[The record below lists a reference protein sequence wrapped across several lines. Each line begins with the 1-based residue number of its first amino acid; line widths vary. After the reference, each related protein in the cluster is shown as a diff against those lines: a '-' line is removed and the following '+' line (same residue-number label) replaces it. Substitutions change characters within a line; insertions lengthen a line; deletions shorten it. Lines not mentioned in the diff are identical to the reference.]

1 MKTLSKIGAIIALTF
16 RESLARKTFIA
27 FFALSTMLHLFFIF
41 AVNVDM
47 VQGARAM
54 VSIFGKDVE
63 GGGKID
69 IEELI
74 IGIESAIAGAGFVG
88 GLFLSIFATAS
99 LVPTMLEKGNIELLI
114 SKPLSRPLIFSAR
127 FLGALSIMVFN
138 VTYLIAGNWLILCI
152 KTNFWYGPYL
162 YSIPMVVAAFA
173 TMYALLALMGVTTR
187 SAGFSIMVAFAVLLL
202 SPALVQ
208 KDKIYALLSSKIY
221 YYILEGLYN
230 ALPKTFELAQINQAL
245 VMGRPVESWMA
256 LWTSILSALVMLSAS
271 IFIFSK
277 KDF

>member
-1 MKTLSKIGAIIALTF
+1 MKTLSKIYAIIALTF

-41 AVNVDM
+41 AVNVDVM
-47 VQGARAM
+47 QGARAM
-54 VSIFGKDVE
+54 VNIFGRDVH
-63 GGGKID
+63 GGKIN

-114 SKPLSRPLIFSAR
+114 SKPLSRPLIFTAR
-127 FLGALSIMVFN
+127 FIGALSIMIFN
-138 VTYLIAGNWLILCI
+138 VTYLIGGNWLILCI

-162 YSIPMVVAAFA
+162 YSIPMLVAAFA
-173 TMYALLALMGVTTR
+173 TIYALLALMGVTTR

-208 KDKIYALLSSKIY
+208 KDKIYGLLSSKIY

-230 ALPKTFELAQINQAL
+230 ALPKTFELAQINQTL
-245 VMGRPVESWMA
+245 VMGRPVESWTA
-256 LWTSILSALVMLSAS
+256 LWTSTLSALVMLSAS